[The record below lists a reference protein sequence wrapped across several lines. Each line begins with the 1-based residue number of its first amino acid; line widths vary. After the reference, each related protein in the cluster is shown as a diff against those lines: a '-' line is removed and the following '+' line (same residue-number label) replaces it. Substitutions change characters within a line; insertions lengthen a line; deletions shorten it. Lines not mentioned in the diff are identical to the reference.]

1 MSKEIQAEGREHWS
15 GSLGFVLAAAGS
27 AIGLGNIWKFPY
39 IAGQNGGGAFV
50 MIYLVCIFAIGLPVM
65 LCEITLGRN
74 TQKNP
79 VGAFKT
85 LQPKTSMV
93 AHFIG
98 FVMLMIGVGLLF
110 FKAWGFACLFS
121 LMGILI
127 FIFGWI
133 VAGFAGVLAGFVIL
147 SFYSVV
153 GGWTI
158 GYICKA
164 LTQNIAFA
172 NSETAGAAFKSFTL
186 NSGYMIGFHVCF
198 MVICAAI
205 IFRGV
210 QKGIER
216 WSKILMPILF
226 FLLLVL
232 IMRGVTLD
240 TQNAGVKFFLS
251 PDFSKLTG
259 ESILIALGHAFFTL
273 SLGMGAMITYGS
285 YISKN
290 QNLFISSLSIV
301 ALDTLI
307 AIMGGLAIFPAVFAM
322 NFEPDVGPGLVFVV
336 LPVVFNSFPGGMGFV
351 WATLFFLLLLIAA
364 VTSGI
369 SLLEVVVAYMV
380 DELRIKR
387 IPAVLIATLAITI
400 LGILCAVSIHNWDR
414 IPYLHKALVETF
426 NLQQG
431 SFFDV
436 MDNLASN
443 WMLPLGGL
451 AISLFVGW
459 IWGTNKAVEEIRHGS
474 DNFADV
480 HLIALLAGLKDDPSH
495 NNHQYHV
502 LTLAAV
508 WGIFIR
514 FITPV
519 LVTIAFLHTLGWIK
533 F

>member
-1 MSKEIQAEGREHWS
+1 MSKQNSGEEREHWS

-50 MIYLVCIFAIGLPVM
+50 LIYLICIFAIGLPVM
-65 LCEITLGRN
+65 LCELSLGRN

-79 VGAFKT
+79 VGAFKA
-85 LQPKTSMV
+85 LQPKTSV
-93 AHFIG
+93 TAHFIG
-98 FVMLMIGVGLLF
+98 FSMLMVGVALLF
-110 FKAWGFACLFS
+110 FQSYGFACLFS
-121 LMGILI
+121 LLGVSI
-127 FIFGWI
+127 FIFGWV
-133 VAGFAGVLAGFVIL
+133 VAGFIGVLAGFVIL

-158 GYICKA
+158 GYIVKA
-164 LTQNIAFA
+164 FSGELAFSNA
-172 NSETAGAAFKSFTL
+172 ETAGAAFKEFTL
-186 NSGYMIGFHVCF
+186 NPGYMIGFHIGF
-198 MVICAAI
+198 MLICAAI
-205 IFRGV
+205 IVNGV
-210 QKGIER
+210 RKGIER
-216 WSKILMPILF
+216 WSKILMPVLF
-226 FLLLVL
+226 VLLLIL
-232 IMRGVTLD
+232 IMRGITLD
-240 TQNAGVKFFLS
+240 TKNAGVNFFLT
-251 PDFSKLTG
+251 PDFSKLSG

-285 YISKN
+285 YISKK
-290 QNLFISSLSIV
+290 QNLFLSSLAIV

-322 NFEPDVGPGLVFVV
+322 NFEPDAGPGLVFVV
-336 LPVVFNSFPGGMGFV
+336 LPVVFNSFPGGMGYL
-351 WATLFFLLLLIAA
+351 WAALFFLLLLIAA

-380 DELRIKR
+380 DELKIKR
-387 IPAVLIATLAITI
+387 VFSVIIAMTVITLM
-400 LGILCAVSIHNWDR
+400 GVLCAVSIHNWDN
-414 IPYLHKALVETF
+414 LTWFHKILQGTF
-426 NLQQG
+426 NLEQG

-436 MDNLASN
+436 MDHLASN

-451 AISLFVGW
+451 ACSIFVGW
-459 IWGTNKAVEEIRHGS
+459 IWGTGKAVEEIRHGS
-474 DNFADV
+474 HNFADV

-495 NNHQYHV
+495 NDQRYHV

-519 LVTIAFLHTLGWIK
+519 LVTIAFLHTLGWIT

>member
-1 MSKEIQAEGREHWS
+1 MSKEIKSEGREHWS

-50 MIYLVCIFAIGLPVM
+50 MVYLICIFAIGLPVM

-74 TQKNP
+74 TQRNP
-79 VGAFKT
+79 VGAFKA
-85 LQPKTSMV
+85 LQPKTSII

-98 FVMLMIGVGLLF
+98 GGMLMTGIALLF
-110 FKAWGFACLFS
+110 FESYGFSFLFS
-121 LMGILI
+121 LLGILI
-127 FIFGWI
+127 FLFGWT
-133 VAGFAGVLAGFVIL
+133 VAGFVGVLAGFVIL

-158 GYICKA
+158 GYIIKA
-164 LTQNIAFA
+164 LSGELAFA
-172 NSETAGAAFKSFTL
+172 NSAEAKKAFVEFTL
-186 NSGYMIGFHVCF
+186 DPGYMIGFHVGF
-198 MVICAAI
+198 MLICAAI
-205 IFRGV
+205 IIRGV
-210 QKGIER
+210 RKGIER

-226 FLLLVL
+226 ILLLVL

-240 TQNAGVKFFLS
+240 TKNAGVNFFLT
-251 PDFSKLTG
+251 PNFSKLSA

-285 YISKN
+285 YISKK
-290 QNLFISSLSIV
+290 QNLFLSSLSIV

-322 NFEPDVGPGLVFVV
+322 GYQPDAGPGLVFFV
-336 LPVVFNSFPGGMGFV
+336 LPAVFNSMGSLGWL
-351 WATLFFLLLLIAA
+351 WASVFFLLLLIAA
-364 VTSGI
+364 ITSGI

-380 DELRIKR
+380 DELKIQRAFSVI
-387 IPAVLIATLAITI
+387 IAMTLITI
-400 LGILCAVSIHNWDR
+400 IGCLCAVSIHNWD
-414 IPYLHKALVETF
+414 
-426 NLQQG
+426 NLQPLHSILKGTFDIQQN

-436 MDNLASN
+436 MDGLASN

-451 AISLFVGW
+451 ACSLFVGW
-459 IWGTNKAVEEIRHGS
+459 IWGTGKAVEEIRHGS
-474 DNFADV
+474 HNFADV
-480 HLIALLAGLKDDPSH
+480 HLIALLAGLKDDPGH
-495 NNHQYHV
+495 NDQQYHV